1 MTTLILPLEELD
13 LAKQCSCYLPERSLL
28 STKGTAEEEAI
39 LFANVFRIS
48 KKPEN

>member
-1 MTTLILPLEELD
+1 MMAFILPSEELD
-13 LAKQCSCYLPERSLL
+13 LAKQCLCYLPEKSLL

-39 LFANVFRIS
+39 LFATMFRIS

>member
-13 LAKQCSCYLPERSLL
+13 LAKQCSCYLPEWSLL

-39 LFANVFRIS
+39 LFANMFRIS